1 MKLRLLAIGDVTGS
15 AGVEYLKKNLRRRI
29 DEWEVDLTVVNG
41 ENAADVHGISE
52 RDVHDIFAAGA
63 DVITTGNHAFGRRDV
78 YQLYEDMPRLLRP
91 DNFPPAAPGCGSVI
105 VSAAG
110 ARVLCMNIQGN
121 VAMNEALSSPF
132 AAADAILARE
142 AGKYDAAVLD
152 LHAEA
157 TSEKIAM
164 GIYLDGRVSAV
175 WGTHTHVATADE
187 RILPGGT
194 AYVTDHT
201 VLGNGLHVV
210 AGYVARG
217 EHAEELAVVIDYR
230 HDAGLHVAHGAPGQV
245 QRYGAVERG
254 GAVIVHVLHLCA
266 HVFDER
272 RGLHAEARE
281 KARRL
286 VGYGA
291 YAHRLVR
298 AVAHGVLEAGVGQR
312 GHDGI
317 CIRVAM
323 PGDENITH
331 GLKVLR
337 EMGFKLYSPRLD

>member
-29 DEWEVDLTVVNG
+29 DEWGVDLTVVNG

-78 YQLYEDMPRLLRP
+78 YRLYEDMPRLLRP

-194 AYVTDHT
+194 AYVTDIGMT
-201 VLGNGLHVV
+201 GPSDGVLGV
-210 AGYVARG
+210 
-217 EHAEELAVVIDYR
+217 
-230 HDAGLHVAHGAPGQV
+230 DA
-245 QRYGAVERG
+245 
-254 GAVIVHVLHLCA
+254 AVII
-266 HVFDER
+266 R
-272 RGLHAEARE
+272 RF
-281 KARRL
+281 
-286 VGYGA
+286 VS
-291 YAHRLVR
+291 
-298 AVAHGVLEAGVGQR
+298 
-312 GHDGI
+312 
-317 CIRVAM
+317 AM
-323 PGDENITH
+323 PQRFTMATGPVASTGILVDIEDGKAKKIQR
-331 GLKVLR
+331 V
-337 EMGFKLYSPRLD
+337 SV